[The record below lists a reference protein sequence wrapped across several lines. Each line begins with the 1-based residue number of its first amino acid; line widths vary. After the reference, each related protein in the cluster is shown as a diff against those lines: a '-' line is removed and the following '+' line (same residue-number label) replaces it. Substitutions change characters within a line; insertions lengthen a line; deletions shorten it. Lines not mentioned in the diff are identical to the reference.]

1 MAEIKLY
8 VLGVVVMVRCDILC
22 YHGVLAFTLVL
33 NVTAFVREIYF
44 ALTKSHRDLESA
56 TQTTLTNRGMTNR

>member
-44 ALTKSHRDLESA
+44 ALTKRHRDLESA